1 MFMEQLSFCR
11 KNSQLNVLVSKRFPS
26 DNELMVA
33 VEQRITD
40 GPWGERAPGSWL
52 MPWAAEHCTS
62 GLWMVQS
69 QGSASSLGTILVI
82 AVRALY
88 ASTLSLGRDLQ
99 LLSLRCRLKSFC
111 CFHLGCILLLLNYFA
126 SLLCLFYLCFRFC
139 VQEQTIGAGVLKRLL
154 L

>member
-40 GPWGERAPGSWL
+40 GPWGECAPGSWL
-52 MPWAAEHCTS
+52 MPWAAEHGTS

-82 AVRALY
+82 AVQAPLRHSAWGGSFSCLV
-88 ASTLSLGRDLQ
+88 LDVDLKV
-99 LLSLRCRLKSFC
+99 SAAFTWAAFC
-111 CFHLGCILLLLNYFA
+111 CCLIILH
-126 SLLCLFYLCFRFC
+126 LCFVFFTCASGFVCRN
-139 VQEQTIGAGVLKRLL
+139 RLL
-154 L
+154 ELVC